1 MTNLRVPE
9 EIYTRITQYYEEK
22 GKIRFISDRSVYKL
36 FNKTIKVHLCS
47 FQMKEP
53 IHKFL
58 QNLSAKISKM
68 EKTRIQMGTPKLIN

>member
-22 GKIRFISDRSVYKL
+22 GKIRFISDRSVYKF

-47 FQMKEP
+47 FQMREP
-53 IHKFL
+53 IEKFL
-58 QNLSAKISKM
+58 KNLSAKLSKI
-68 EKTRIQMGTPKLIN
+68 EKTRIHIG